1 MQQTGIFAG
10 RTEVRCPYARWG
22 WTRGGGKVWHGGLDL
37 AGLDDATIRM
47 PYYKGKRI
55 TGRVTRARI
64 VTDKRDKTWEW
75 GYYVCVQLDRGQTPD
90 AVNFL
95 YFAHC
100 ASLLVKAGQRVASGD
115 ALAVMGNTG
124 NAALADPPY
133 RHCHLEVRAAAGGV
147 GLDPTVYAGCE
158 NAVGVYG
165 AAGRMQVITV
175 GPVTQGRCGRGFGS
189 LPGPRAGGCRTVQKR
204 MEGCL
209 MEKRNL
215 FVSGKAVVAAVCGA
229 FTAAFGW
236 LGWLVVAWAACMAL
250 DWVSGSAAAA
260 SRGAW
265 SSAAARAGIWHKAGM
280 VVVVLVC
287 ALTDAVLAVA
297 VANLPGLGL
306 EVNGVVLPVVLVW
319 YIFTELGSIAENAAA
334 MGAPVPGWLVRIL
347 AQGKEGAE
355 K

>member
-1 MQQTGIFAG
+1 
-10 RTEVRCPYARWG
+10 
-22 WTRGGGKVWHGGLDL
+22 
-37 AGLDDATIRM
+37 
-47 PYYKGKRI
+47 
-55 TGRVTRARI
+55 
-64 VTDKRDKTWEW
+64 
-75 GYYVCVQLDRGQTPD
+75 
-90 AVNFL
+90 
-95 YFAHC
+95 
-100 ASLLVKAGQRVASGD
+100 
-115 ALAVMGNTG
+115 
-124 NAALADPPY
+124 
-133 RHCHLEVRAAAGGV
+133 
-147 GLDPTVYAGCE
+147 
-158 NAVGVYG
+158 
-165 AAGRMQVITV
+165 
-175 GPVTQGRCGRGFGS
+175 
-189 LPGPRAGGCRTVQKR
+189 
-204 MEGCL
+204 

-319 YIFTELGSIAENAAA
+319 YIFTELGSIVENAAA
-334 MGAPVPGWLVRIL
+334 MGANVPEKLVKLL
-347 AQGKEGAE
+347 AAGKAAVEKDGAE
-355 K
+355 TVINAALMINSKSGKTVLEEMDYDELVELACQMGLTVKDGESRADLLSEIIKCAVEHESKQ

>member
-1 MQQTGIFAG
+1 
-10 RTEVRCPYARWG
+10 
-22 WTRGGGKVWHGGLDL
+22 
-37 AGLDDATIRM
+37 
-47 PYYKGKRI
+47 
-55 TGRVTRARI
+55 
-64 VTDKRDKTWEW
+64 
-75 GYYVCVQLDRGQTPD
+75 
-90 AVNFL
+90 
-95 YFAHC
+95 
-100 ASLLVKAGQRVASGD
+100 
-115 ALAVMGNTG
+115 
-124 NAALADPPY
+124 
-133 RHCHLEVRAAAGGV
+133 
-147 GLDPTVYAGCE
+147 
-158 NAVGVYG
+158 
-165 AAGRMQVITV
+165 
-175 GPVTQGRCGRGFGS
+175 
-189 LPGPRAGGCRTVQKR
+189 
-204 MEGCL
+204 

-319 YIFTELGSIAENAAA
+319 YIFTELGSIAENAAE
-334 MGAPVPGWLVRIL
+334 MGANVPEWLLKLLAAGKSAADKSAGGITVETGKNADGSPIGHLEATQLDELKMEDLEQLAIDMGLTVQDGAKRADLIAQISAEPVKVPKDSKS
-347 AQGKEGAE
+347 QG
-355 K
+355 